1 MIFKFFLQ
9 YFLNDREPQAFYL
22 EAIQFEKSCVCCA
35 CGFQIESDKALKKL
49 AIPGLLVY
57 GKQADIPKSL
67 ESDIRWLLVV
77 VVGGFGKM
85 KETYLTDG
93 AFSQSRPHL
102 FLPQNVPKLHREC
115 FRRGCHP
122 VRWDLELYLP

>member
-1 MIFKFFLQ
+1 MQ
-9 YFLNDREPQAFYL
+9 H
-22 EAIQFEKSCVCCA
+22 
-35 CGFQIESDKALKKL
+35 LKTVLTL
-49 AIPGLLVY
+49 ARS
-57 GKQADIPKSL
+57 AIPKSL

-93 AFSQSRPHL
+93 AFLQSRPHL
-102 FLPQNVPKLHREC
+102 FLPQNVPKLYREC

-122 VRWDLELYLP
+122 VRSAGSIAWD

>member
-1 MIFKFFLQ
+1 MAYLVFHTVNQQSRKIFV
-9 YFLNDREPQAFYL
+9 
-22 EAIQFEKSCVCCA
+22 SCA
-35 CGFQIESDKALKKL
+35 CGFQIESDKALKQL

-77 VVGGFGKM
+77 VVGGEGKI

-93 AFSQSRPHL
+93 AFLQSRPHL
-102 FLPQNVPKLHREC
+102 FLQQNVPKLYREC
-115 FRRGCHP
+115 FLRGCHSVSFSP
-122 VRWDLELYLP
+122 HYQPIF